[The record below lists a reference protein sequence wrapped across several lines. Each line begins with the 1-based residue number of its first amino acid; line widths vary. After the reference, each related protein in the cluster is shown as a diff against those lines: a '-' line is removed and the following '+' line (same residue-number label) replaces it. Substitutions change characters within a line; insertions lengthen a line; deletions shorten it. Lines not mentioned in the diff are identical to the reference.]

1 MDFSSDLEELPSAFG
16 LEQIADITRKSCGIE
31 AEEEEDGR
39 ERSQTDWK
47 QNI

>member
-31 AEEEEDGR
+31 AEEEDGR